1 MCWAAATR
9 AIVREN
15 LVWAVLYN
23 VTAVP
28 LAATGLLTPWMAALG
43 MSLSSLVV
51 VGNALRLN
59 RVLAARR
66 SAAVVDSGQGWPLG
80 EQPSA

>member
-1 MCWAAATR
+1 M
-9 AIVREN
+9 
-15 LVWAVLYN
+15 LYN

-59 RVLAARR
+59 GKLRRRGDEAGERAGVPFAAEQ
-66 SAAVVDSGQGWPLG
+66 SAA
-80 EQPSA
+80 